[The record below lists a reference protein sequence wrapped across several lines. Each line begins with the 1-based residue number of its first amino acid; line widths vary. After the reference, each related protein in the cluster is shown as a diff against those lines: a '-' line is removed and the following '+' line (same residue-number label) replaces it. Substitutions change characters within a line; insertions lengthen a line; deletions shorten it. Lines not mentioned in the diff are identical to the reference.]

1 MIRDDGRRRRRRR
14 KVLHKATKRDE
25 LARPEIK
32 LLNLAVIGTV
42 LSLGVAHA
50 PIAPALLY
58 CAALPSALALMRSG
72 VGGLRAL
79 GGLGLSSPT
88 PAPAPADGAPGL
100 PGARWTPRRRTEP
113 PRHAAME
120 VLYGAIAIGSL
131 TAVVE
136 RPLSLPLL
144 RAAVCYVLHCR
155 ARDDDADAAAG
166 IARTT
171 GPGDTTPAL
180 PRLATEESSRLN
192 DALKYGC
199 FTLFPTDFM
208 QHPALSFAIALPMLC
223 MYASSTGSSI
233 GKEGRKAAREKA
245 AANPA
250 AAEAA
255 AAAAAPPSP
264 AADAGLGVGGGPVIE
279 VEIVED
285 KDEKKK

>member
-1 MIRDDGRRRRRRR
+1 M
-14 KVLHKATKRDE
+14 
-25 LARPEIK
+25 
-32 LLNLAVIGTV
+32 IGTV

-100 PGARWTPRRRTEP
+100 PGARWM
-113 PRHAAME
+113 AL
-120 VLYGAIAIGSL
+120 LYGAIAIGSL